1 MILWPLKRLC
11 GLTPHP
17 LLTPEGFSGFGRRMT
32 LGALRL
38 ELKIDLL
45 AYRPLLREQPVW
57 ILIRHQPGF
66 ASATSISSVSER
78 APEVA
83 LAFRT
88 SAFGMRPRTTSVSA
102 PRKRPSCRAI
112 VSAS

>member
-11 GLTPHP
+11 GLTPRP
-17 LLTPEGFSGFGRRMT
+17 LLTPEGFSGFGRRRT

-57 ILIRHQPGF
+57 ILIRHGQ
-66 ASATSISSVSER
+66 ICQRHLDSSVLER

-102 PRKRPSCRAI
+102 PRKRPACRAI